1 MTNPDMF
8 LPGRLPVNNHFMKE
22 RSPKTRLDRIL
33 VDRGLVASRER
44 ARALILAGVV
54 FVNEEPV
61 DKAGAL
67 VSESAAVRIRG
78 EDHPYVSRGGLKL
91 KGAIDSFGIEVK
103 GCSALD
109 VGASTGGFTDCL
121 LQEGARRVYAVDVG
135 YGQIAWKLR
144 NDPRVVLFERT
155 NIRHF
160 SGVGVEAPVDMAVI
174 DTSFISLKLVIP
186 SVLQFVREGGTL
198 LALVK
203 PQFEVG
209 KAEVGKKGVVRDPAL
224 HLKVVGDLACF
235 CAELGLSVRGTCES
249 PLTGPEGNKEFFIW
263 AVKEGS

>member
-1 MTNPDMF
+1 
-8 LPGRLPVNNHFMKE
+8 MKE
-22 RSPKTRLDRIL
+22 KSPKVRLDRIL

-54 FVNEEPV
+54 LVNEQPV

-67 VSESAAVRIRG
+67 IAEGAAVRIRG
-78 EDHPYVSRGGLKL
+78 EDHPYVSRGGVKL
-91 KGAIDSFGIEVK
+91 KGALDAFGIEVK

-144 NDPRVVLFERT
+144 NDPRVVLYERT

-160 SGVGVEAPVDMAVI
+160 GGVGVEEPVDIAVI
-174 DTSFISLKLVIP
+174 DTSFISLRLVIP
-186 SVLQFVREGGTL
+186 SVLQFVRKGGIL
-198 LALVK
+198 LSLVK

-209 KAEVGKKGVVRDPAL
+209 KGEVGKRGVVRDPAL
-224 HLKVVGDLACF
+224 HLKVGGEMASF
-235 CAELGLSVRGTCES
+235 CAELGLSVQGTCDS

-263 AVKEGS
+263 AIKEGS